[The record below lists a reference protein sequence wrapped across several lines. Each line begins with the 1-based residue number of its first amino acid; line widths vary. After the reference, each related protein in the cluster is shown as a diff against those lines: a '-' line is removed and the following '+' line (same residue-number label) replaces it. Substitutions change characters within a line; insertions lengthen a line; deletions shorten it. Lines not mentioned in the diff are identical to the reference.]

1 MSGVVKSKQ
10 HTTTIKFIE
19 VARQLDIFTLRMVQK
34 LPKRTAFYLNVHLTD
49 LSNNI
54 VRCVQIANS
63 IYISTPQDFEQ
74 RRALLLEARGCCQA
88 LSSKVDL
95 VVECAFKRDGNINSA
110 CIAPGNIKQWV
121 NLLREETALLTGVL
135 RTDKETLKRL
145 GVTQGISPGVVSPSH
160 IPPHRSHRARRIHH
174 RVSRE

>member
-1 MSGVVKSKQ
+1 
-10 HTTTIKFIE
+10 KFIE
-19 VARQLDIFTLRMVQK
+19 VARQLDIFTLRMTQK

-95 VVECAFKRDGNINSA
+95 VVECAFKREGNTPIRSFPHLYKA
-110 CIAPGNIKQWV
+110 GY
-121 NLLREETALLTGVL
+121 R
-135 RTDKETLKRL
+135 
-145 GVTQGISPGVVSPSH
+145 PSQ
-160 IPPHRSHRARRIHH
+160 
-174 RVSRE
+174 RVFNKM

>member
-10 HTTTIKFIE
+10 QTTTIKFIE
-19 VARQLDIFTLRMVQK
+19 VARQLDIFTLRMTQK

-95 VVECAFKRDGNINSA
+95 VVECAFKRDGNIDRA
-110 CIAPGNIKQWV
+110 CIAPGNIKLWV
-121 NLLREETALLTGVL
+121 GLVREETALLKGVL
-135 RTDKETLKRL
+135 QADKEAFKRL
-145 GVTQGISPGVVSPSH
+145 GLTQGLSPRAMAPSH
-160 IPPHRSHRARRIHH
+160 VFPRRVHRARRIHN

>member
-1 MSGVVKSKQ
+1 LVCGARLLFIIFHPQISRFILRLSQQRKGFRSMSGVVKSKQ
-10 HTTTIKFIE
+10 HTTNIKFIE
-19 VARQLDIFTLRMVQK
+19 VARQLDVFTLRMTQK

-88 LSSKVDL
+88 LSSKV
-95 VVECAFKRDGNINSA
+95 A
-110 CIAPGNIKQWV
+110 
-121 NLLREETALLTGVL
+121 
-135 RTDKETLKRL
+135 
-145 GVTQGISPGVVSPSH
+145 
-160 IPPHRSHRARRIHH
+160 
-174 RVSRE
+174 